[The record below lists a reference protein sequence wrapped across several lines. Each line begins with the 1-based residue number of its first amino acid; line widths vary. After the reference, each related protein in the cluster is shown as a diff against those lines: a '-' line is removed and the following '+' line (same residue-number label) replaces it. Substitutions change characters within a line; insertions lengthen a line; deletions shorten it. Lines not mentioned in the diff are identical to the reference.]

1 MKLPNVNLAFIDRNK
16 LWNYSLNS
24 QHDRGK
30 HKARLFTAILDLGRN
45 DNDVEI
51 LQTLIQ
57 ESIQTQEAILSSL
70 DEYGQRYIVDFPITR
85 NQNTVNV
92 RTTWIV
98 RPDEDF
104 PRLVS
109 CYILR

>member
-1 MKLPNVNLAFIDRNK
+1 MKLPNFELAFIDRNK
-16 LWNYSLNS
+16 LQNYSLNA
-24 QHDRGK
+24 QHNRGK
-30 HKARLFTAILDLGRN
+30 HKARLFAAILDLGS
-45 DNDVEI
+45 DDAEI
-51 LQTLIQ
+51 LQLLIQ
-57 ESIQTQEAILSSL
+57 DAIQNYEAVPSLL

-85 NQNTVNV
+85 NQNTANI

-98 RPDEDF
+98 RPTEDF

>member
-1 MKLPNVNLAFIDRNK
+1 MKLPNLDSAFIDRNK
-16 LWNYSLNS
+16 LWNYSLNT

-30 HKARLFTAILDLGRN
+30 HKARLFAAILDLGRN
-45 DNDVEI
+45 ENDVEI
-51 LQTLIQ
+51 LQTLIV
-57 ESIQTQEAILSSL
+57 EAIQNYEAIPSQS
-70 DEYGQRYIVDFPITR
+70 DRYGQRYI
-85 NQNTVNV
+85 QNTANV
-92 RTTWIV
+92 RTTWII

>member
-1 MKLPNVNLAFIDRNK
+1 MKLPNFELAFIDRNK
-16 LWNYSLNS
+16 LRNYSLNS

-30 HKARLFTAILDLGRN
+30 HKARLFAAILDLGS
-45 DNDVEI
+45 DDAEI
-51 LQTLIQ
+51 LQLLIKDA
-57 ESIQTQEAILSSL
+57 IQNYEAIPSLL

-85 NQNTVNV
+85 NQNTTNI

-98 RPDEDF
+98 CPTEDF

>member
-1 MKLPNVNLAFIDRNK
+1 MKLPNFDLAVIDGNK

-30 HKARLFTAILDLGRN
+30 HKARLFAAILDLGRN
-45 DNDVEI
+45 DNDVEV
-51 LQTLIQ
+51 LKTLIL
-57 ESIQTQEAILSSL
+57 EAIQTYEAIPSQS

-85 NQNTVNV
+85 NQNTANI
-92 RTTWIV
+92 RTTWII
-98 RPDEDF
+98 RSTEDF

>member
-1 MKLPNVNLAFIDRNK
+1 MKLPNFESAFIDRNK
-16 LWNYSLNS
+16 LWNYSLNP

-30 HKARLFTAILDLGRN
+30 HKAKLFAAILDLDSNSG
-45 DNDVEI
+45 EI
-51 LQTLIQ
+51 LQALILDA
-57 ESIQTQEAILSSL
+57 IPVYEAILGLS
-70 DEYGQRYIVDFPITR
+70 DQYGQRYIVDFPISR
-85 NQNTVNV
+85 NQNTANV

-98 RPDEDF
+98 RPTEDF

>member
-1 MKLPNVNLAFIDRNK
+1 MKLPNVNSAFIDRNK

-30 HKARLFTAILDLGRN
+30 HKARLFATILDLGKN
-45 DNDVEI
+45 DNDVEVLLNFI
-51 LQTLIQ
+51 
-57 ESIQTQEAILSSL
+57 QEAILKYDAVPSQL
-70 DEYGQRYIVDFPITR
+70 DAYGQRYIVDFPITR
-85 NQNTVNV
+85 NQNTANV

-98 RPDEDF
+98 RPTEDF

>member
-1 MKLPNVNLAFIDRNK
+1 MKLPNVNSAFIDRNK

-30 HKARLFTAILDLGRN
+30 HKARLFAAILDLGRN
-45 DNDVEI
+45 KNDVEI
-51 LQTLIQ
+51 LQTLILEAVQ
-57 ESIQTQEAILSSL
+57 NHEAIPSQS
-70 DEYGQRYIVDFPITR
+70 DQYGKRYIVDFLTIR
-85 NQNTVNV
+85 SQNTANI
-92 RTTWIV
+92 RTTWII

>member
-1 MKLPNVNLAFIDRNK
+1 MKLPNFDLAVIDGNK

-30 HKARLFTAILDLGRN
+30 HKARLFAAILDLGRN
-45 DNDVEI
+45 ENDVEI
-51 LQTLIQ
+51 LQTLILEAVQ
-57 ESIQTQEAILSSL
+57 NHEAIPSQS
-70 DEYGQRYIVDFPITR
+70 DQYGQRYIVDFLTIR
-85 NQNTVNV
+85 SQNTANI
-92 RTTWIV
+92 RTTWII

>member
-1 MKLPNVNLAFIDRNK
+1 MKLPNLDLAFIDRNK
-16 LWNYSLNS
+16 LWNYSLNT

-30 HKARLFTAILDLGRN
+30 HKARLFAAILDLGRN
-45 DNDVEI
+45 ENDVEI
-51 LQTLIQ
+51 LQTLIV
-57 ESIQTQEAILSSL
+57 EAIQTYEAIPSQS
-70 DEYGQRYIVDFPITR
+70 DQYGQRYIVDFPITR
-85 NQNTVNV
+85 NQNTANV

>member
-1 MKLPNVNLAFIDRNK
+1 MKLPNLDLVLIDRNK

-30 HKARLFTAILDLGRN
+30 HKARLFAAILDLGRN
-45 DNDVEI
+45 ENDVEI
-51 LQTLIQ
+51 LQTLILEAVQ
-57 ESIQTQEAILSSL
+57 NHEAIPSQS
-70 DEYGQRYIVDFPITR
+70 DQYGQRYIVDFLTIR
-85 NQNTVNV
+85 SQNTANI
-92 RTTWIV
+92 RTTWII

>member
-1 MKLPNVNLAFIDRNK
+1 MKLPNLDLALIDRNK

-30 HKARLFTAILDLGRN
+30 HKARLFAAILDLGRN
-45 DNDVEI
+45 ENDVEI
-51 LQTLIQ
+51 LQTLILEAVQ
-57 ESIQTQEAILSSL
+57 NHEAIPSQS
-70 DEYGQRYIVDFPITR
+70 DQYGQRYIVDFLTIR
-85 NQNTVNV
+85 SQNTANI
-92 RTTWIV
+92 RTTWII

>member
-1 MKLPNVNLAFIDRNK
+1 MKLPNFELAFIDRNK
-16 LWNYSLNS
+16 LQNYSLNS

-30 HKARLFTAILDLGRN
+30 HKARLFATILDLGR
-45 DNDVEI
+45 DDAEI
-51 LQTLIQ
+51 LQLLIQ
-57 ESIQTQEAILSSL
+57 DAIQNYEAIPSLL
-70 DEYGQRYIVDFPITR
+70 DEYGQRHIVDFPITR
-85 NQNTVNV
+85 NQNTANI

-98 RPDEDF
+98 HPTEDF